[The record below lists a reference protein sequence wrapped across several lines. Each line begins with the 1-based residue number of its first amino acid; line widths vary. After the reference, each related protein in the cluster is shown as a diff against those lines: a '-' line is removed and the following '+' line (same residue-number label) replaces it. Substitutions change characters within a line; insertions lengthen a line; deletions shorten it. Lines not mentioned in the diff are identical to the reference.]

1 MVCYKILFKKSAQKD
16 LKKIPKGYISK
27 ILEKI
32 EILSKDPYPTGCK
45 KLANSDSYRIR
56 IADYRVIYS
65 VYDVVEIVQ
74 IERIRHRKE
83 VYR

>member
-1 MVCYKILFKKSAQKD
+1 MACYKILFKKSAQKD
-16 LKKIPKGYISK
+16 LKKISKTYILR

-32 EILSKDPYPTGCK
+32 EALSQDPYPIGCK